1 MSNIASP
8 GSGGLELMQRIDCI
22 RKIMEYEE
30 FQVTVSSANKNVMT
44 AKGYKKNGVVVID
57 IGLKAGAYALMNFG
71 IPEKYGS
78 KSRIEGS
85 FTPIGTG
92 SDAGKCAGVQ
102 IDGTS
107 GFVWITS
114 ALTAT
119 CHASIVYPI

>member
-1 MSNIASP
+1 
-8 GSGGLELMQRIDCI
+8 
-22 RKIMEYEE
+22 MEYEE

-78 KSRIEGS
+78 KSKIEGS